1 MDINLTPKLKSKM
14 NSRPRVRGR
23 YNSSELYF
31 INNGST
37 TPEQWLKQPERKV
50 KEMLM
55 MWNGIGIHNQLE
67 DLMGKENSEKKQ
79 EMVYKGIILVGKAD
93 YMPPD
98 KLNEVWEFKTSERKM
113 SYPKPWHEHQV
124 KLYCTMF
131 NKDKGLIY
139 QPLKNDDGIYLKHL
153 GTVERD
159 DKWFEGEMEK
169 LYQFHLKVEELWK
182 NNGK

>member
-67 DLMGKENSEKKQ
+67 QIK
-79 EMVYKGIILVGKAD
+79 
-93 YMPPD
+93 
-98 KLNEVWEFKTSERKM
+98 
-113 SYPKPWHEHQV
+113 
-124 KLYCTMF
+124 
-131 NKDKGLIY
+131 
-139 QPLKNDDGIYLKHL
+139 
-153 GTVERD
+153 
-159 DKWFEGEMEK
+159 
-169 LYQFHLKVEELWK
+169 
-182 NNGK
+182 